1 LTTVHVHLDAER
13 EHDEHLKEDAD
24 AATNVV
30 NVELLKALGA
40 VDALEEEGMTHNDID
55 EALL

>member
-1 LTTVHVHLDAER
+1 VHCGLER
-13 EHDEHLKEDAD
+13 EHDEHLKEDTD

-30 NVELLKALGA
+30 NVELLKALGV
-40 VDALEEEGMTHNDID
+40 VDALEEEGTTHDDID